1 MHTQNAKKAYS
12 TPQLMIHGNV
22 ETLTLGGGNGHQG
35 RPVGGGGGNGYGY
48 GHCKHAGQNPGHM
61 DDPLGGCGLS

>member
-1 MHTQNAKKAYS
+1 MEMQITKKSYDA
-12 TPQLMIHGNV
+12 PHLLVHGNV
-22 ETLTLGGGNGHQG
+22 ETVTQNGKGHQG

-61 DDPLGGCGLS
+61 DDPLDGCGLS